1 MPNEISFV
9 IGARR
14 KKKSATSIVHPSFF
28 DNTAQ
33 VVPSSAEAKK
43 TANTTPQIPAKTE
56 TVEQK
61 PIESK
66 PIESKTIEAPNVH
79 ISKRRGSALSL
90 KSIQQKKEL
99 LQQKKKVI
107 QDPTDLPK
115 NEFTEQQL
123 LHFWIDYGKR
133 MDKKGERIIGSMFA
147 MNKPV
152 LKENN
157 VIFLELPNQT
167 MKVDIENIEKP
178 LLNFLHEKLS
188 NYSITLHINV
198 NEVMAKKH
206 AFTPQDKYD
215 KLKEQNPFLDL
226 LRSKFDL
233 DL

>member
-1 MPNEISFV
+1 
-9 IGARR
+9 
-14 KKKSATSIVHPSFF
+14 
-28 DNTAQ
+28 
-33 VVPSSAEAKK
+33 
-43 TANTTPQIPAKTE
+43 
-56 TVEQK
+56 
-61 PIESK
+61 
-66 PIESKTIEAPNVH
+66 
-79 ISKRRGSALSL
+79 
-90 KSIQQKKEL
+90 
-99 LQQKKKVI
+99 
-107 QDPTDLPK
+107 
-115 NEFTEQQL
+115 
-123 LHFWIDYGKR
+123 